1 MDVDRLLQLARKLVD
16 DLTFC
21 VAATHGEEGDISARI
36 IQPLPL
42 RDDWTVDTITSR
54 RCRKVREI
62 ERSGR
67 MTILY
72 QHEQDKSYV
81 SLMGRAEIVEDLE
94 LKRSVW
100 KPAHYRWNPEGP
112 DDPATIFVRLHTER
126 IELWSAVHGV
136 LPPPEGY
143 SAAVLLRQ
151 GREWRYSAT

>member
-1 MDVDRLLQLARKLVD
+1 MDVERLLQLARKLID

-36 IQPLPL
+36 IQPLPIQ
-42 RDDWTVDTITSR
+42 DDWTVNTITNR

-67 MTILY
+67 LTLLY
-72 QHEQDKSYV
+72 QHDQDKSYV

-94 LKRSVW
+94 LKRSIW
-100 KPAHYRWNPEGP
+100 TLAHYRWNPEGP
-112 DDPATIFVRLHTER
+112 EDPSTVFVRLHTER
-126 IELWSAVHGV
+126 IELWSAVHAV

-151 GREWRYSAT
+151 GNEWRYSAT

>member
-21 VAATHGEEGDISARI
+21 VAATQGEDGNVSARI
-36 IQPLPL
+36 IQPLPVQ
-42 RDDWTVDTITSR
+42 DDWTVNTITNR

-62 ERSGR
+62 ERTER
-67 MTILY
+67 MTLLY
-72 QHEQDKSYV
+72 QHDQDKSYV

-94 LKRSVW
+94 LKRAIW

-112 DDPATIFVRLHTER
+112 EDPSTVFMRLFTER
-126 IELWSAVHGV
+126 IELWSAMHEV

-143 SAAVLLRQ
+143 SAAVLLRD
-151 GREWRYSAT
+151 GDEWRYSAT